1 MKKKQ
6 IFLKT
11 IVAITLLSAM
21 LVSAFLGTSNAEYFK
36 SLNKTL
42 SLEMKPDLNL
52 SYYLKHSP
60 KRDDKLEVVRGT
72 YKTSS
77 GFTQL
82 IGTPTI
88 SHFNNN
94 PKNPYMSQEVIYQV
108 RIPVD
113 ETGYYTLDFTTYTLY
128 GTPSEYEQYKSMEV
142 YTVNATL
149 AFGCEVL
156 TATDISSSSDKDVFG
171 TDSWGMPYRIFN
183 SDESTRDNFINGL
196 KPLLYADTAVNGGT
210 GDSVYQWKS
219 LCPSRTE
226 TVKLTFKVTDD
237 DVKNG
242 YVIWAWDLTGL
253 EGGYN
258 HTLHVENLSI
268 NKTMNLDGTTATRDS
283 DDPYFMFPQ
292 TAISN
297 NMHLSNGAGAG
308 QDRYSNGRGTYVT
321 EATENSLGLRAEIL
335 FDENVSGEDKQ
346 DDKRQNPL
354 SLYIPLKNI
363 EYDKTYKV
371 TFDFSVA
378 KQGNA
383 SVGTSP
389 VFKFGSTP
397 SSPNRWAS
405 YDTTNNILRNDD
417 YTSDLA
423 GGGRAC
429 WSYIFSHNNVTENMY
444 RHSYAGHEGFMKR
457 LTYANKAYQEKPLTQ
472 YDEVTKIISNQYAHT
487 AGWSTSTSVND
498 TYSKNIITE
507 HAAEGMHKS
516 ESRNWFNAVE
526 HTEYNGQ
533 NQINWLTFY
542 NTTFSFNISSAKK
555 NANGEVVDSE
565 NRPIDLDNLYWIWM
579 IDFLKYTAFY
589 NIRIDNVRIQEVV
602 EYSSSLDRNGVLF
615 AENQKFTTYYADKFD
630 QETDNVIADQR
641 EDSSKWKKGVFVSFR
656 GINGTGQN
664 YQSKGAVLDETKPN
678 LNDKVFTCEGN
689 IYAPIIDAK
698 KIIAAEE
705 GEHAYQIALSGY
717 AVCQGG
723 IDRYVFSVDGGKTWH
738 DMTLKGIDT
747 DARKATSSN
756 LTTAERGINQYVSGQ
771 TRYNADTITDADL
784 FKSLTHID
792 FTEADA
798 ANGNFQGTVNS
809 TDVDPD
815 PDMGWSLVAD
825 LSEFKHQA
833 NLDIIIAAVPESNHD
848 LRCEI
853 LRIINYNQIRN
864 YRTYTDHIVSDISV
878 ISNGVTSELSATFEI
893 NKWDGK
899 NIVENTDN
907 KKYDPENKENFTVG
921 RGVTVDGAIS
931 SGGGYSLRFSNS
943 YDYEDIRTLFSDFP
957 VKKTLRVLGYALVEG
972 DVDSYW
978 WSADGGKNWN
988 PCSEKPVDATG
999 DAQNTIKKQRPYW
1012 FDGGTE
1018 FDASISSHFEPQ
1030 YDEKNHKF
1038 TGGITADL
1046 SAYEGEIVDVIFCA
1060 KPIGSDVYVPV
1071 AKVDNVAVYGE
1082 QGTFYTRVH
1091 RVIIDGRT
1099 NEDLSGD
1106 ENIAVLTQTY
1116 ANTSGT
1122 YLNYLDKWNISY
1134 NKESYVIFEPQNVNA
1149 ANARYITNVVQE
1161 IESGGRVAI
1170 DGYVMCKGGVSRY
1183 KFSLDGGETWTV
1195 INDTGTDMSALAAT
1209 HTMIANSKLSD
1220 SSFKANPDGN
1230 NGDFCCT
1237 GLGSNLDL
1245 NNSTTRKAFYDHALE
1260 FNIPALPQG
1269 AERDLLVVA
1278 ENDPDGDPN
1287 TDDGKEFPVLH
1298 IKIKVKNTKFG
1309 YQNITRNADLTKLNV
1324 QAGYYGNTNTLTFNP
1339 EITNRTGGV
1348 HNTLNRITIPVT
1360 ETGEHTLSF
1369 EHSIYNGPSTYYKKD
1384 RQLYNA
1390 TGVKNSKDGKDTT
1403 AEITL
1408 TANKTHYLVGE
1419 QIDIDLNIT
1428 KSTGAGFGYFQA
1440 VIVSEDWLNEYDN
1453 QHAIYWSSSEQGLD
1467 WTGNSGTWSADDIT
1481 NVAGSDTPSFSGP
1494 NTGLQSDEMNM
1505 GAGKYKIMIIHR
1517 AKDLL
1522 VNVSTSDKPIA
1533 LPTRDFLHING
1544 LRERFLIA
1552 EVPIYI
1558 HDPDEKVDF
1567 SLVHDEGEYTYFS
1580 DVSRQ
1585 LVDGDDNVAGVATLT
1600 AAQVFGTKDTTGT
1613 QTNSLSL
1620 NIDVTEGDVRRGYVI
1635 LDTNYTGLWA
1645 GNEHTV
1651 QKCENSSYG
1660 TNWGAPENSHLHT
1673 DDTCLCRKAGSDSTF
1688 HKQVNG
1694 DTLYILN
1701 KKFTDH
1707 SIAISN
1713 YSYNTAMDKDVDNE
1727 IIHTGI
1733 DYQATFNFDANA
1745 LVKNP

>member
-60 KRDDKLEVVRGT
+60 DRNKTLKEVYGT

-88 SHFNNN
+88 SHFNNRDG
-94 PKNPYMSQEVIYQV
+94 NPYMSQEVIYQV

-321 EATENSLGLRAEIL
+321 EATENSLGLRAETL
-335 FDENVSGEDKQ
+335 YDENGTTNDK
-346 DDKRQNPL
+346 KKQNPL

-378 KQGNA
+378 RQGANA
-383 SVGTSP
+383 VDLSKVY
-389 VFKFGSTP
+389 KINTP
-397 SSPNRWAS
+397 AAVDWANYTDVNS
-405 YDTTNNILRNDD
+405 ILRNDED
-417 YTSDLA
+417 TKSLA

-429 WSYIFSHNNVTENMY
+429 WSYIFSHNNVNENLY
-444 RHSYAGHEGFMKR
+444 RHNYGDHEGFMGR
-457 LTYANKAYQEKPLTQ
+457 LTYANKGYQGKPLTQ
-472 YDEVTKIISNQYAHT
+472 YDEITKIISGQYAHT
-487 AGWSTSTSVND
+487 SGWSTSTSVND

-507 HAAEGMHKS
+507 HAAEGLHKS

-630 QETDNVIADQR
+630 QETDNVIAAQI
-641 EDSSKWKKGVFVSFR
+641 EDSNKWKKGVFVSFR

-878 ISNGVTSELSATFEI
+878 ISNGVTSELSATYSI
-893 NKWDGK
+893 KLWDEK
-899 NIVENTDN
+899 QKKIVENADT

-957 VKKTLRVLGYALVEG
+957 VKKTLKVLGYALVEG
-972 DVDSYW
+972 DVESYW

-988 PCSEKPVDATG
+988 PCPEAPVDADTE
-999 DAQNTIKKQRPYW
+999 AQKTIKEQRPYW
-1012 FDGGTE
+1012 FDGGNT
-1018 FDASISSHFEPQ
+1018 FDASISSHFEPK
-1030 YDEKNHKF
+1030 YNETNNKF

-1046 SAYEGEIVDVIFCA
+1046 SAYEGEVVDVIFCA
-1060 KPIGSDVYVPV
+1060 KPNKSDVYVPV

-1091 RVIIDGRT
+1091 RVVIDGRT
-1099 NEDLSGD
+1099 NENPQGTQKN
-1106 ENIAVLTQTY
+1106 ELTQTNSF
-1116 ANTSGT
+1116 ASEG
-1122 YLNYLDKWNISY
+1122 YLNYKNSKWNIGY
-1134 NKESYVIFEPQNVNA
+1134 NQDSYVIFEPQNVNA
-1149 ANARYITNVVQE
+1149 ANARYLFNDVKE
-1161 IESGGRVAI
+1161 IESAGRVAI

-1195 INDTGTDMSALAAT
+1195 INDTGTDMSDLPPG
-1209 HTMIANSKLSD
+1209 HSMISYSQRSD
-1220 SSFKANPDGN
+1220 SSFNANPDGN
-1230 NGDFCCT
+1230 KGNFCCT
-1237 GLGSNLDL
+1237 TEATAKNPNDSNGE
-1245 NNSTTRKAFYDHALE
+1245 TRKAFYERCLE
-1260 FNIPALPQG
+1260 FNIPALPKD

-1278 ENDPDGDPN
+1278 ES
-1287 TDDGKEFPVLH
+1287 TKGKDIPVLH
-1298 IKIKVKNTKFG
+1298 MKIKVKNTQYG
-1309 YQNITRNADLTKLNV
+1309 YQNIANKAKFSTI
-1324 QAGYYGNTNTLTFNP
+1324 QAGYTTSDRSWTFDPAFSNVVG
-1339 EITNRTGGV
+1339 EN
-1348 HNTLNRITIPVT
+1348 NKTLNRITIPVT
-1360 ETGEHTLSF
+1360 ETGEHTITFYHTIS
-1369 EHSIYNGPSTYYKKD
+1369 NPAATVTKTNRK
-1384 RQLYNA
+1384 LYDSSAKA
-1390 TGVKNSKDGKDTT
+1390 TSKYTD
-1403 AEITL
+1403 ITL
-1408 TANKTHYLVGE
+1408 SVPKTHFAYKEAIGVNFTCKFNGSADDYGTLKLVIISNDWKNQNGE
-1419 QIDIDLNIT
+1419 
-1428 KSTGAGFGYFQA
+1428 
-1440 VIVSEDWLNEYDN
+1440 
-1453 QHAIYWSSSEQGLD
+1453 QHAIRSQEF
-1467 WTGNSGTWSADDIT
+1467 
-1481 NVAGSDTPSFSGP
+1481 TPSFVATDKTDRFSVGDIR
-1494 NTGLQSDEMNM
+1494 GLTYEN
-1505 GAGKYKIMIIHR
+1505 AGLTESSKGFRAGSYSILLIHTPP
-1517 AKDLL
+1517 KGGIGE
-1522 VNVSTSDKPIA
+1522 VSNI
-1533 LPTRDFLHING
+1533 
-1544 LRERFLIA
+1544 LITQNKRTAFILA
-1552 EVPIYI
+1552 EIPIYI
-1558 HDPDEKVDF
+1558 HEESVEF
-1567 SLVHDEGEYTYFS
+1567 SVVHDEGEYTYFS

-1585 LVDGDDNVAGVATLT
+1585 LTGGDDNVDTIDTLS
-1600 AAQVFGTKDTTGT
+1600 AAQLFDTPGTVAKKISGT
-1613 QTNSLSL
+1613 VN
-1620 NIDVTEGDVRRGYVI
+1620 VTEGDVSRGYIV

-1645 GNEHTV
+1645 GNKHTHV
-1651 QKCENSSYG
+1651 ECIKDPPEGYG
-1660 TNWGAPENSHLHT
+1660 TNWGKPEDPSKNHVHT
-1673 DDTCLCRKAGSDSTF
+1673 DDTCLSRNPGNGSTF
-1688 HKQVNG
+1688 YKVLPGEKLRDIWSNSKVV
-1694 DTLYILN
+1694 DTMNHPGITY
-1701 KKFTDH
+1701 TVE
-1707 SIAISN
+1707 ISL
-1713 YSYNTAMDKDVDNE
+1713 
-1727 IIHTGI
+1727 G
-1733 DYQATFNFDANA
+1733 ANA